1 MSEAADRVEKKR
13 KLQEGPEL
21 EIDVSAPEPQS
32 KKALRAAKKNK
43 TSGASNGAE
52 DASVEKSG
60 SKAKPESQPVPGKR
74 SPYGIWVGNMV
85 FSTTEKELVDHIVK
99 FAELPESLITRVN
112 MSKGPEKFG
121 KPQNKGFAYIDFS
134 TREAQDTAVS
144 KANETLLTGRKLLI
158 KASNNFE
165 GRPDKSQVQ
174 AAASGNPPSR
184 RIYVGNLS
192 YDATKESLEEHFGRC
207 GTLTHVHVATFQDSG
222 KCRGF
227 AWVEFEDIAV
237 AEAAVKGFVMVKDED
252 EEEESSDSSD
262 SDSENEKK
270 EKKKKKT
277 KKPQLRKIWV
287 NNHLGRRIRMEFAE
301 DAQTRYKKRFGKDS
315 EGRKNDNG
323 SSEDQPRMR
332 KPRKQ
337 EVDETRYSKETVQRL
352 SGAIVEGQG
361 KKVSFD

>member
-1 MSEAADRVEKKR
+1 MPEATDRVEKKR
-13 KLQEGPEL
+13 KLQDVPEL

-32 KKALRAAKKNK
+32 KKALRLAKKNK
-43 TSGASNGAE
+43 TSGASKDTEN
-52 DASVEKSG
+52 ASTENSKSV
-60 SKAKPESQPVPGKR
+60 KASDSQPKR

-85 FSTTEKELVDHIVK
+85 FSTTQKDLVDHIVK
-99 FAELPESLITRVN
+99 FSELPESTITRVN

-121 KPQNKGFAYIDFS
+121 RPQNKGFAYVDFS
-134 TREAQDTAVS
+134 TREAQDTAVE
-144 KANETLLTGRKLLI
+144 KVNETLLTGRPLLV
-158 KASNNFE
+158 KPANNFE
-165 GRPDKSQVQ
+165 GRPDKSQVP

-227 AWVEFEDIAV
+227 AWVEFEDLAIA
-237 AEAAVKGFVMVKDED
+237 ESAVKGFVMVKDED
-252 EEEESSDSSD
+252 EEEEEEEESDDSSD

-270 EKKKKKT
+270 KNKA
-277 KKPQLRKIWV
+277 KKPKMRKIWV

-315 EGRKNDNG
+315 EGKKNNDG
-323 SSEDQPRMR
+323 SSEEQPRMR

-337 EVDETRYSKETVQRL
+337 EVDESRYSKETVQRL

-361 KKVSFD
+361 KKLTFD

>member
-1 MSEAADRVEKKR
+1 MPEATDRVEKKR
-13 KLQEGPEL
+13 KLQDGPEL

-32 KKALRAAKKNK
+32 KKALRLAKKNK
-43 TSGASNGAE
+43 TSGSSKDTENASTEN
-52 DASVEKSG
+52 
-60 SKAKPESQPVPGKR
+60 SKAPESQAVPGKR

-85 FSTTEKELVDHIVK
+85 FSTTQKELVDHIVK
-99 FAELPESLITRVN
+99 FAELPESTITRVN

-121 KPQNKGFAYIDFS
+121 RPQNKGFAYVDFS
-134 TREAQDTAVS
+134 TREAQDTAVQ
-144 KANETLLTGRKLLI
+144 KANETLLTGRPLLI
-158 KASNNFE
+158 KPANNFE

-207 GTLTHVHVATFQDSG
+207 GNLTHVHAATFQDSG

-237 AEAAVKGFVMVKDED
+237 AEQAVKGFVMVKDE
-252 EEEESSDSSD
+252 EEEEDSDDSSNSD
-262 SDSENEKK
+262 SDSES
-270 EKKKKKT
+270 EKKKKKA
-277 KKPQLRKIWV
+277 KKPKMRKIWV

-315 EGRKNDNG
+315 EGKKNIDG
-323 SSEDQPRMR
+323 ASEEQPRMR

-337 EVDETRYSKETVQRL
+337 EIDETRYSKETVQRL

-361 KKVSFD
+361 KKLTFD